1 MRASDE
7 RRTWAV
13 GALLMMAACG
23 SGAPTARGP
32 SGVGAP
38 AVADAGVAGDAGDA
52 GVAADAAVVAE
63 PMCDGE
69 NGLVARMT
77 GPVVSRWDHHLTMA
91 GEGPVELHWCGAGA
105 VDIVQVQVVVGRAG
119 VWQRELD
126 RGAQRASRG
135 RPVTVMVPGVA
146 GAGEARLT
154 AIAIDDAGGEHR
166 AEATVVSVDDPARTA
181 ARAACTACGGAW
193 GSVGMSATETCDCPT
208 HDAGTR
214 CTASS
219 QCESVCI
226 ATGWEPAAA
235 GAPCGPGERRE
246 ELVGQCHGRQHA
258 FGCRPRL
265 TEARSECVP
274 TARARAP
281 SRRLPMVC
289 AD

>member
-1 MRASDE
+1 MR
-7 RRTWAV
+7 V
-13 GALLMMAACG
+13 FALFVVVAGGCG
-23 SGAPTARGP
+23 SSPSVATPT
-32 SGVGAP
+32 GVHERDGIAGGLAP
-38 AVADAGVAGDAGDA
+38 AAAEAGDAGVAGDASEAGDA
-52 GVAADAAVVAE
+52 
-63 PMCDGE
+63 MCDGE
-69 NGLVARMT
+69 DGLVARMT

-105 VDIVQVQVVVGRAG
+105 VDFVQVQVVIGQAG
-119 VWQRELD
+119 TWQRELD

-166 AEATVVSVDDPARTA
+166 AEATVVSIDDPARTA

-208 HDAGTR
+208 HDGGTR

-226 ATGWEPAAA
+226 ATGWEPAPP
-235 GAPCGPGERRE
+235 GTVGDAPCGPGERRE

-265 TEARSECVP
+265 TDARSECVATDP
-274 TARARAP
+274 ARAP
-281 SRRLPMVC
+281 RRRLPMVC